1 MLIFLRVRAG
11 WNNYTYICMT
21 GLRGETLVT
30 LKPTPR
36 HLTQSRLSGRVTCRR
51 IVIFQANGVC
61 VSGGG
66 EGGRAIQ
73 WWIHLISR
81 GQTEFFFLF
90 SSSSPTRCYIRFGP
104 VVIDRK
110 KLLASF
116 LFEECGPIEER
127 ETSHVMIE
135 YWWIRK
141 RVTWKN
147 VMWYEFTD
155 WLFRGRILKR
165 RESMHTRGNG
175 IEAVSSYLIFSKTC
189 MFRTYIFDVMCIY
202 N

>member
-1 MLIFLRVRAG
+1 MYDRSEG
-11 WNNYTYICMT
+11 WNPCNIEAYAPPPDA
-21 GLRGETLVT
+21 VA
-30 LKPTPR
+30 LKWKSYVPTN
-36 HLTQSRLSGRVTCRR
+36 SNISGQRCVCFRR
-51 IVIFQANGVC
+51 WG
-61 VSGGG
+61 
-66 EGGRAIQ
+66 GGRAIQ

-127 ETSHVMIE
+127 ETSHIMIE

-189 MFRTYIFDVMCIY
+189 MFRTYTFDVMCIY

>member
-81 GQTEFFFLF
+81 GQTEFFSLF
-90 SSSSPTRCYIRFGP
+90 SSSSSPPTRCYIRFGP

-141 RVTWKN
+141 RVTWKKRGTN
-147 VMWYEFTD
+147 LRIGCFEEEF
-155 WLFRGRILKR
+155 
-165 RESMHTRGNG
+165 
-175 IEAVSSYLIFSKTC
+175 
-189 MFRTYIFDVMCIY
+189 
-202 N
+202 